1 MFDLDLINK
10 PVDLE
15 AGEWVSN
22 IPGHPGMRLKVR
34 SKNLKAFETAHN
46 DLLRGFSGTGAE
58 IMASD
63 EYNAAAGKLIA
74 AHLLVD
80 WENALVIKGKP
91 VPYGAE
97 TALKILTSVDDRRIG
112 QSFRNA
118 VAGASQDVADRHLG
132 IVKAIVGN

>member
-74 AHLLVD
+74 EHLLVD

-91 VPYGAE
+91 VPYDAE